1 LGRHRWLVITLGAAL
16 AVILLASFGSMRDEV
31 LPIRAVTVERSSIRS
46 VVSTNGKIEPAQN
59 FEAHAPVNTTVRKL
73 YVREGDRVKKGQLL
87 LQLDDAEAR
96 SQAARAQAE
105 LKGAQANVQAVHQGG
120 SQEEVIT
127 LQAQITKARSARDTA
142 ERNVDAFKRLQEEGA
157 ASAGEVRDAQNA
169 LQRSQADYDLLMQKQ
184 KDRYSKPEVEHVT
197 AQDSEAQAAYDAAQD
212 ILHKSN
218 IVAPFDGVV
227 YALPV
232 KQGAYVQA
240 GDLLLQE
247 ADLSK
252 VLVRA
257 YVDEPDIG
265 RLVPGQKTEVTWDAL
280 PGRIWS
286 GAVTNL
292 PSTVKLHGTRNVGEM
307 VSLLDNS
314 DFRLLPNINVNVTIV
329 TSQHDNVLTM
339 PREALRLDDSK
350 PYVYQVIENKLR
362 RRDVSVG
369 ASNLKKDEVSDGLS
383 DNALVAL
390 NTTVTNKSLHDGSPV
405 KVVQ

>member
-1 LGRHRWLVITLGAAL
+1 MITLGAAL

-369 ASNLKKDEVSDGLS
+369 ASNLTRVEVSDGLS